1 MLNRL
6 RFKLIYVIPYIL
18 LLPSIF
24 INTSCSRHIYEV
36 AYPTLLDG
44 QYDTEFPY
52 KECADQLE
60 QISQSI
66 KQLNYIA
73 YYKSYAFDE
82 DQKIKIQQLDSA
94 IDEKF
99 YSDILYTNETVSGT
113 ATIIFY
119 EDNNL
124 ALLTCAHVGNFPDT
138 IVSYHEHETESAN
151 RSIQNI
157 AVKIR
162 DHYFVNGIPNVA
174 ELTPLAIDEE
184 RDIAVL
190 GKKHVLDPYRQIR
203 ALQYP
208 AGKSFDLDWG
218 SFVYIF
224 GYPMGHKMVTKG
236 IVSNPDDDLS
246 GSFIIDALFNR
257 GFSGG
262 IILAIKDGVPNFE
275 LVGMVKSVSA
285 DYKYHIVPAPVADD
299 NKYDPYIPYIGQS
312 YAKVHEEINYGI
324 TFTVAVEEIVE
335 FINSNKSTF
344 QSLGYDLQ
352 RIFD

>member
-1 MLNRL
+1 MLNRI
-6 RFKLIYVIPYIL
+6 RFGLKYKILYIL
-18 LLPSIF
+18 ILLTIF

-52 KECADQLE
+52 KECAEQLG

-66 KQLNYIA
+66 KQINYIA
-73 YYKSYAFDE
+73 YYKSYIFTK
-82 DQKIKIQQLDSA
+82 DQDIKTHHLESA
-94 IDEKF
+94 IDNKL
-99 YSDILYTNETVSGT
+99 YSDIIYSNETVSGT

-124 ALLTCAHVGNFPDT
+124 ALLTCAHVGNYPDT
-138 IVSYHEHETESAN
+138 VISYHEHKTGIAK

-157 AVKIR
+157 SVKIR
-162 DHYFVNGIPNVA
+162 DHYFVNGIPNIA

-184 RDIAVL
+184 KDIAIL
-190 GKKHVLDPYRQIR
+190 GKKHVLDPFRQIR
-203 ALQYP
+203 VLQYP
-208 AGKSFDLDWG
+208 AGKSNELDWG

-246 GSFIIDALFNR
+246 GSFLIDALFNR

-285 DYKYHIVPAPVADD
+285 NYKYHIVPAPVADD
-299 NKYDPYIPYIGQS
+299 NRYDPYIPYQGNS
-312 YAKVHEEINYGI
+312 FAKIHEEINYGI
-324 TFTVAVEEIVE
+324 TFTVAVEEIE
-335 FINSNKSTF
+335 DFINSNIGTF
-344 QSLGYDLQ
+344 QRLGYNLQ
-352 RIFD
+352 RVFK